1 MLQKRTAM
9 WCAVALAL
17 VMFAGSAWGATTTL
31 RLSTNHTEDFV
42 TSKAIK
48 FFADRVK
55 ERTKGEIVIEC
66 YYNAVLGEEK
76 AAAEQTQFGAI
87 DLLRISISPLSEFV
101 PEFNA
106 LQLPFLYAS
115 ADHYWKALDNP
126 EIGLKLLRSQKA
138 KDAGFYGL
146 CYYDGGARSFFFR
159 NKLVRVP
166 ADMANL
172 TIRVQES
179 SLMIG
184 LIRILGANPTAM
196 PSSDVYGALQTGVID
211 GAENNLP
218 FYLSQSYPEV
228 APMITLNEHTRVPD
242 SLFMSMM
249 TVNKLTPEQVKIIEE
264 CAMESSQFQR
274 KAWAEDEIKARKRCI
289 ELGCTITEL
298 TPAEKKQFMDMV
310 KPLNAKEG
318 AAFLPIIEAIGK
330 LL

>member
-1 MLQKRTAM
+1 MKKWIMPL
-9 WCAVALAL
+9 CLVALFSSS
-17 VMFAGSAWGATTTL
+17 VFAGQMTL
-31 RLSTNHTEDFV
+31 RLTTNHTEDFV
-42 TSKAIK
+42 TSQAVRV
-48 FFADRVK
+48 FADRVK
-55 ERTKGEIVIEC
+55 ERTNGEIVVEC

-87 DLLRISISPLSEFV
+87 DLLRISISPMSEFV
-101 PEFNA
+101 PEFNG
-106 LQLPFLYAS
+106 LQLPFLYAN
-115 ADHYWKALDNP
+115 AEHYWKALDDP
-126 EIGLKLLRSQKA
+126 EIGLKLLRDQKA

-159 NKLVRVP
+159 NKMVRTP

-264 CAMESSQFQR
+264 AAMESSHWQR
-274 KAWAEDEIKARKRCI
+274 KAWAEEEIKARQRCL

-298 TPAEKKQFMDMV
+298 TLDEKRQFMDMV
-310 KPLNAKEG
+310 KPLNAREG
-318 AAFLPIIEAIGK
+318 AANISIIEAIGK
-330 LL
+330 LM

>member
-1 MLQKRTAM
+1 MLRKRIAM
-9 WCAVALAL
+9 SCAVVL
-17 VMFAGSAWGATTTL
+17 VAVVLMGTAWGASITL

-42 TSKAIK
+42 TSKAIQ

-55 ERTKGEIVIEC
+55 ERTNGEIEVEC

-87 DLLRISISPLSEFV
+87 DLLRISVSPMSEFV
-101 PEFNA
+101 EEFNA
-106 LQLPFLYAS
+106 IQLPFIYAS
-115 ADHYWKALDNP
+115 ADHYWKALDDP

-159 NKLVRVP
+159 DKLVRTP
-166 ADMANL
+166 ADMKNL

-196 PSSDVYGALQTGVID
+196 PSSDVYGALQTGVIN

-249 TVNKLTPEQVKIIEE
+249 TVNKLTPEQVRIIEE
-264 CAMESSQFQR
+264 CAMESSHFQR
-274 KAWAEDEIKARKRCI
+274 KAWAEDEIVARNRCL

-298 TPAEKKQFMDMV
+298 TPEEKKQFMDMV

-318 AAFLPIIEAIGK
+318 AAYTAILDAIAG